1 MYFEC
6 KIKTEKISQQEGAPK
21 FVTESYLVDAMT
33 FAEAEMRVMSEQA
46 PFASGPIEVTACKKV
61 KLTGIVESDSESA
74 DRYFKIKVMF
84 VNFDEE
90 KQTEKRVANYFYV
103 HAATLLEAVKVFQ
116 EVEMK
121 NWQVD
126 YEVTSVTD
134 TPIMDIY
141 RFSAD
146 AAKPAGS
153 ETEKKN

>member
-6 KIKTEKISQQEGAPK
+6 KIKTEKLAQQDGAPK
-21 FVTESYLVDAMT
+21 LVSESYLVDAMS
-33 FAEAEMRVMSEQA
+33 FAEAEMRVLTEQT
-46 PFASGPIEVTACKKV
+46 PYASGAIEVTACKKV
-61 KLTGIVESDSESA
+61 KLTGIVESGNEKA

-90 KQTEKRVANYFYV
+90 KQTEKRIANYFYV

-116 EVEMK
+116 DVEMK

-126 YEVTSVTD
+126 YEVSSVTD

-141 RFSAD
+141 QFSA
-146 AAKPAGS
+146 AGS
-153 ETEKKN
+153 QPSAVSDKQ